1 MFCVWDGGR
10 KRVLVCSL
18 CLCRP
23 HTAAPAR
30 VCYGR
35 SSTASTADLSLAE
48 EVKDVTAAVHLS
60 RHIIVHVG
68 VLMQA
73 NFIAGNYL
81 N

>member
-1 MFCVWDGGR
+1 MWAGER

-30 VCYGR
+30 VCDDR
-35 SSTASTADLSLAE
+35 NSTASIAALSLAE
-48 EVKDVTAAVHLS
+48 EVKGVTAAVHLS
-60 RHIIVHVG
+60 RHIIMRMG

-73 NFIAGNYL
+73 YFHSWKL
-81 N
+81 S

>member
-1 MFCVWDGGR
+1 MWAGGR
-10 KRVLVCSL
+10 KRVLV
-18 CLCRP
+18 CRP

-30 VCYGR
+30 VCDSR

-60 RHIIVHVG
+60 RHIIMRMG

-73 NFIAGNYL
+73 YFHSWKL
-81 N
+81 S